1 MIKQRTIKTEAI
13 ALGVGI
19 HNGKD
24 VQMKL
29 IPAPCNHGIVFKRL
43 DAGGKLVRAHN
54 AMVNEVVLSTGIEQD
69 GVKISTVE
77 HLLSALSAMGI
88 DNLLIELDSFEVPI
102 MDGSSA
108 PFIFLLQSAGI
119 LEQEEAKKFFVV
131 KKEVRVENNDSWA
144 TLSPYHGFKV
154 SLEIDFQHKKIK
166 ASDQKLTIDFNRES
180 YLKEISR
187 ARTFGNIN
195 DVKKLQEKNL
205 ALGADMTNAIALSD
219 DDILNEE
226 GMRYSNEF
234 VKHKILDVVGDMYL
248 LGHNLI
254 GYYQGFKSGHM
265 LNDKLLCEI
274 LKDKNNYE
282 IREFDKKE
290 LKVNFYTDD

>member
-1 MIKQRTIKTEAI
+1 MIKQRTIKSEAI
-13 ALGVGI
+13 AIGVGI

-24 VQMKL
+24 VKMKL
-29 IPAPCNHGIVFKRL
+29 IPAPCNHGIIFKRL
-43 DAGGKLVRAHN
+43 DAGGKMVRAHN
-54 AMVNEVVLSTGIEQD
+54 AMVNEVMLSTGIEKD

-119 LEQEEAKKFFVV
+119 QEQEENKKFFVI
-131 KKEVRVENNDSWA
+131 KKEVRVENNDCWA
-144 TLSPYHGFKV
+144 ILSPYHGFKV
-154 SLEIDFQHKKIK
+154 SLEIDFKHKKIK
-166 ASDQKLTIDFNRES
+166 ESDQKLTIDFNKES

-187 ARTFGNIN
+187 ARTFGNVE
-195 DVKKLQEKNL
+195 DVKKLQAQNL
-205 ALGADMTNAIALSD
+205 ALGASMQNAIALSD

-226 GMRYSNEF
+226 GVRYDNEF
-234 VKHKILDVVGDMYL
+234 VKHKILDIVGDMYL
-248 LGHNLI
+248 LGYNLV

-265 LNDKLLCEI
+265 LNDKLLGEV
-274 LKDKNNYE
+274 LKDKSNYE
-282 IREFDKKE
+282 ICEFSQDD
-290 LKVNFYTDD
+290 LKVNFYTDE